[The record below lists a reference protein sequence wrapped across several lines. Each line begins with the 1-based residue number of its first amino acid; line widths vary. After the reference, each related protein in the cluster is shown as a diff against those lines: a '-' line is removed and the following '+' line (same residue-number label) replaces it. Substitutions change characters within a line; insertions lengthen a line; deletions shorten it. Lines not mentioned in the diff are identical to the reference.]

1 MGIKEAFLA
10 KARENE
16 AREDAIRRNP
26 ALANSPEVKRQ
37 RRFAGLIMALIGGA
51 LLIADALSWE
61 MVGSMLVV
69 FIAIPIVFI
78 PSGVYMAITGKN
90 PFLRFKK

>member
-16 AREDAIRRNP
+16 AREAAIRKNP

-37 RRFAGLIMALIGGA
+37 RRFAGMVLALIGVA
-51 LLIADALSWE
+51 LLVADALSWE
-61 MVGSMLVV
+61 MVGSVVVV

-78 PSGVYMAITGKN
+78 PLGVYMMIVGKN
-90 PFLRFKK
+90 PFLRLKK